1 MDATRRRS
9 RCWESESIGARR
21 RRYRYAAWSLFIG
34 HLFFR
39 WFDIFFFFFFFLSA
53 PWSQV
58 AYHRAAIYS
67 RHFTSKRQ
75 LVEINDNLLT
85 SRLLARYAREKWN
98 KNTITVSR
106 ERLTFHCF
114 NLTIWWQCNVAISE
128 KRNRLRR
135 IRLKFD
141 IKSVNHQK
149 STKIATIKEQVT
161 LISISKISLWYSKRM
176 TLKWTL
182 CQKQSPEGHE
192 IGSKLNCICSVIGAR
207 ELNPMSWLLKI
218 RPTLEPLT
226 GGIDQLEFGP
236 KQPPSNFG
244 DLWSVITETPS
255 PHNRWRWR
263 FSKRCRW
270 ADICASRLR
279 TADE

>member
-1 MDATRRRS
+1 MDPDIIFNGRHQAAIEMLRERIDRCPASPISIRRV
-9 RCWESESIGARR
+9 ESVHRP
-21 RRYRYAAWSLFIG
+21 SLFPLI
-34 HLFFR
+34 
-39 WFDIFFFFFFFLSA
+39 WYFFFFFFFLSA

-135 IRLKFD
+135 IRLKFH

-149 STKIATIKEQVT
+149 STKIATIKE
-161 LISISKISLWYSKRM
+161 
-176 TLKWTL
+176 
-182 CQKQSPEGHE
+182 
-192 IGSKLNCICSVIGAR
+192 
-207 ELNPMSWLLKI
+207 
-218 RPTLEPLT
+218 
-226 GGIDQLEFGP
+226 
-236 KQPPSNFG
+236 
-244 DLWSVITETPS
+244 
-255 PHNRWRWR
+255 
-263 FSKRCRW
+263 
-270 ADICASRLR
+270 
-279 TADE
+279 